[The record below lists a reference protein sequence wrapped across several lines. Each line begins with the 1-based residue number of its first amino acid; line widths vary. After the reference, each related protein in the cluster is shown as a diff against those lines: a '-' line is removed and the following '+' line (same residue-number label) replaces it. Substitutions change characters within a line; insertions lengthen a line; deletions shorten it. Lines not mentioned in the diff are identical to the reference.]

1 MDSAQRQEL
10 RTWAEA
16 LAGTDGERRSMG
28 RAMLMLLDRIDE
40 LEAELLREA
49 QAAVEPGE
57 PTQPHDMEQE
67 LAEELAAE
75 DTGLMSL
82 RDRLRAHTHR
92 SSRE

>member
-1 MDSAQRQEL
+1 L

-67 LAEELAAE
+67 LAAEELAAE

-82 RDRLRAHTHR
+82 RDRLRAHTRR

>member
-1 MDSAQRQEL
+1 M

-57 PTQPHDMEQE
+57 PTQPHDMDQE
-67 LAEELAAE
+67 LAAEDLAAE

-82 RDRLRAHTHR
+82 RDRLRSHTHR

>member
-1 MDSAQRQEL
+1 M

-40 LEAELLREA
+40 LEAELLRAA

-67 LAEELAAE
+67 LAAEELAAE

>member
-1 MDSAQRQEL
+1 L

-49 QAAVEPGE
+49 PAAVEPGE

-67 LAEELAAE
+67 LAAEELAAE

>member
-1 MDSAQRQEL
+1 L

-57 PTQPHDMEQE
+57 PTQPHDMDQE
-67 LAEELAAE
+67 LAAEDLAAE

-82 RDRLRAHTHR
+82 RDRLRSHTHR

>member
-1 MDSAQRQEL
+1 M

-49 QAAVEPGE
+49 PAAVEPGE
-57 PTQPHDMEQE
+57 STQPHDMEQE
-67 LAEELAAE
+67 LAAEELAAE